1 QHVVHKLGVQLHSG
15 HGQLDVPHVI
25 DEFDKPD
32 IVVMNGFSFV
42 LTEVFKV
49 IIQL

>member
-15 HGQLDVPHVI
+15 HGHLDVPHVI
-25 DEFDKPD
+25 DEFGKPN
-32 IVVMNGFSFV
+32 IVVVNGFSLV